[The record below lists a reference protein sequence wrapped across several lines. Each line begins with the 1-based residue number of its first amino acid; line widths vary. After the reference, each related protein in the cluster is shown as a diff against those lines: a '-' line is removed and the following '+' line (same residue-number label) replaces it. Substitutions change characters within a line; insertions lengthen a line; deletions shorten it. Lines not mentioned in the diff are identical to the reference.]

1 MLISWETLAEVNTL
15 GFNLYRSETQD
26 GEKVPVNPELIMSN
40 LAPGSLGGAVYEY
53 LDVTNAV
60 EAYYWLEE
68 IEIDGT
74 ATSYGWTLA
83 LAR

>member
-1 MLISWETLAEVNTL
+1 MLTWETLSEVSTL
-15 GFNLYRSETQD
+15 GFNLYRSETLEA
-26 GEKVPVNPELIMSN
+26 EKVLVNPELILSN
-40 LAPGSLGGAVYEY
+40 LAPGSLGGALYEY
-53 LDVTNAV
+53 LDGANAA

-83 LAR
+83 R